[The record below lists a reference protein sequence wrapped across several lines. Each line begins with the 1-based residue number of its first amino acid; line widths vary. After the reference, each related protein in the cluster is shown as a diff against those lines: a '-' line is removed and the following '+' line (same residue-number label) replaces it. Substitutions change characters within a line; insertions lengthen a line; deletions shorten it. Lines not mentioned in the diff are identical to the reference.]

1 MVPASAIS
9 YHPRF
14 DYLKR
19 NLSNMAELLLEQ
31 VLLLSDSLDRDDYE
45 LAQQVIDRDDEL
57 DRLEKENDTIS
68 QNAILEAVAT
78 RREMGMESLGPDRVL
93 VRDPLRF
100 ALSAIRINRNLER
113 LGDNVV
119 NAAHSFR
126 NGLIKPRA
134 FHDNELLCLI
144 QSRMI
149 TIVGMAVESL
159 VEEKNRFF
167 GSIQAVDQELD
178 RLCDQAFQQ
187 FVDDATLTRREFA
200 DLYRIILSL
209 ERAGDLAVNVG
220 EELVR
225 LSTGEDV
232 RHLDD
237 EHA

>member
-1 MVPASAIS
+1 MTPVSPVS
-9 YHPRF
+9 YHPKF

-19 NLSNMAELLLEQ
+19 NLSNMAELVLEQ
-31 VLLLSDSLDRDDYE
+31 VLMLSDSLDKDDYE
-45 LAQQVIDRDDEL
+45 LAEQVIQRDDEL
-57 DRLEKENDTIS
+57 DRLEKENDNIS

-93 VRDPLRF
+93 LRDPLRF

-119 NAAHSFR
+119 NAAQCFR
-126 NGLIKPRA
+126 NGLIKPGI
-134 FHDNELLCLI
+134 FHDNETLCLV

-149 TIVGMAVESL
+149 TVVGMAVESL

-178 RLCDQAFQQ
+178 HLCQQAFQQ
-187 FVDDATLTRREFA
+187 LVVDDSLGRREFA
-200 DLYRIILSL
+200 DLYRIVLSL

-225 LSTGEDV
+225 LSTGEDI
-232 RHLDD
+232 RHLDN
-237 EHA
+237 EVF

>member
-1 MVPASAIS
+1 MGPTSTVS
-9 YHPRF
+9 YHPKF

-78 RREMGMESLGPDRVL
+78 RRKMGMESLGPDRVL

-126 NGLIKPRA
+126 NGLIKPGA
-134 FHDNELLCLI
+134 FRDNELLCLI

-178 RLCDQAFQQ
+178 RLCGQAFQQ
-187 FVDDATLTRREFA
+187 FVDDPTLSRREFA

-232 RHLDD
+232 RHMDN
-237 EHA
+237 ENG

>member
-1 MVPASAIS
+1 MSLSNTVT
-9 YHPRF
+9 YHPKF

-19 NLSNMAELLLEQ
+19 NLSNMAELVLEQ
-31 VLLLSDSLDRDDYE
+31 VLMLSDSLDQDNYE
-45 LAQQVIDRDDEL
+45 LADRIIERDDEL

-78 RREMGMESLGPDRVL
+78 RREMGIESLGPDRVL
-93 VRDPLRF
+93 IRDPLRF
-100 ALSAIRINRNLER
+100 ALSAIRITRNLER

-119 NAAHSFR
+119 NAAQCFR
-126 NGLIKPRA
+126 NGLIHRGA

-149 TIVGMAVESL
+149 TVVGMAVESL

-178 RLCDQAFQQ
+178 ELCERAFRQ

-232 RHLDD
+232 RHMDNDSL
-237 EHA
+237 